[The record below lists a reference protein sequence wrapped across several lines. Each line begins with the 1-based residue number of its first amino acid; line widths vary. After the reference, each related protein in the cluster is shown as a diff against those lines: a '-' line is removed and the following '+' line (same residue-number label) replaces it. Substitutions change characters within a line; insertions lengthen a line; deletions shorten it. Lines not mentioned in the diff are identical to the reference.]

1 MNWISLNSMI
11 RKWFRKK
18 PLNVLEGGT
27 GANTFEQACENLGAV
42 KNTGDIIKGDLKIY
56 DNIDLKETMRLK
68 SNGNLV
74 LYKESDN
81 EDLESYAIQF
91 KDEASGGDYY
101 GHIDIIASAPGSE
114 NNKRSIRLTSHS
126 KNIPAS
132 FSSKALNTLELGVDD
147 TGTRT
152 VYVSAPDAWRKA
164 ISAAAS
170 SHNHSA
176 SNITSGTLAIARGGT
191 GRTTTA
197 NGAMYATSA
206 GGAISMGTLPI
217 AQGGTGKTTA
227 AEARSALDAAAKGWT
242 SIGSVKSNESIN
254 ISGKLT
260 GYNEIMV
267 IVGYS
272 TTYWSSCVLRASAVT
287 STLKEWYTGG
297 GCDHPFTWNAGSGF
311 YISTTQFG
319 AMYVYLNSSSAKTA
333 TAYLYAR

>member
-217 AQGGTGKTTA
+217 AQGGTGATKKT
-227 AEARSALDAAAKGWT
+227 SAFKNLAGWT
-242 SIGSVKSNESIN
+242 LIGSIKSDAGYLN
-254 ISGKLT
+254 IKNKLT

-267 IVGYS
+267 TVGYS
-272 TTYWSSCVLRASAVT
+272 TTYWSSCILRVSDVT
-287 STLKEWYTGG
+287 STLRTWYTGG
-297 GCDHPFTWNAGSGF
+297 GCDHAWTWNAGSGF

-319 AMYVYLNSSSAKTA
+319 AMYLYLTTSSAKNA